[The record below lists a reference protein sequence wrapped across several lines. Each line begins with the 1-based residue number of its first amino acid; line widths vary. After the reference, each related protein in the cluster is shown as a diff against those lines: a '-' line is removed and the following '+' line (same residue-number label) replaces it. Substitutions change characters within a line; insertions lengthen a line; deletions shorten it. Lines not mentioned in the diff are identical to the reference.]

1 MKILKEQEYNDLL
14 IKSRRFLPLKAKL
27 DKINILIEEYN
38 HGKNIYTVMR
48 DIKETVKEVW
58 NVRQIST
65 RNCRLKWTTNNRR
78 SWSRISEK
86 LSL

>member
-1 MKILKEQEYNDLL
+1 MKILKKEEYNNLL
-14 IKSRRFLPLKAKL
+14 KRNKQILLLKAKI
-27 DKINILIEEYN
+27 DKINILIEQYE

>member
-38 HGKNIYTVMR
+38 HGENIYTVMR
-48 DIKETVKEVW
+48 DIKDTIRERWKIKMLDEYQQEIVNSNEPRIIVEAGAG
-58 NVRQIST
+58 
-65 RNCRLKWTTNNRR
+65 
-78 SWSRISEK
+78 SR
-86 LSL
+86 

>member
-48 DIKETVKEVW
+48 DIKDTIRERWK
-58 NVRQIST
+58 NKK
-65 RNCRLKWTTNNRR
+65 C
-78 SWSRISEK
+78 
-86 LSL
+86 